1 VLLFFVDA
9 RLDLARLGRAS
20 LGLAVLGDVAVV
32 EDIVIKIKA
41 PNSDGY
47 PSLEV
52 DLSVAEA
59 TLGDL
64 DIEVSGKVG
73 GVATKKL
80 TALGMAHR
88 A

>member
-9 RLDLARLGRAS
+9 RLDLARLGRGAR
-20 LGLAVLGDVAVV
+20 GRAGRGAGAGGG
-32 EDIVIKIKA
+32 DIVIKIKA